1 MGLCGT
7 FEDFK
12 TGLRSCCHRPR
23 LDLANC
29 VAFIKPTQPVPWFNT
44 YYLPTYRSMDAIL
57 AYILRLLSHHI
68 LSLNFYKLSQ
78 YLL

>member
-44 YYLPTYRSMDAIL
+44 YYLPTYLPLYGRHT
-57 AYILRLLSHHI
+57 RLYSTFVISSHFVVEF
-68 LSLNFYKLSQ
+68 L
-78 YLL
+78 